1 MSVCCFAIVYIKPP
15 QVTAQNT
22 SSSSL
27 AVSWNE
33 PEDLTQGIFCA
44 VEIFYRLNDSSQKS
58 AVSIAS
64 AIPGYELTELEK
76 YTLYAVSVRFH
87 TLEGEGKES
96 DEVLV
101 RTAEDC
107 E

>member
-1 MSVCCFAIVYIKPP
+1 MSGCCFAIVYVKPL

-22 SSSSL
+22 SSTSL

-33 PEDLTQGIFCA
+33 PEDLTHGIFCA
-44 VEIFYRLNDSSQKS
+44 VEIFYRLNDSSQQF
-58 AVSIAS
+58 VVRIAS

-76 YTLYAVSVRFH
+76 YRLYAVSVRFH

-101 RTAEDC
+101 STAEDG